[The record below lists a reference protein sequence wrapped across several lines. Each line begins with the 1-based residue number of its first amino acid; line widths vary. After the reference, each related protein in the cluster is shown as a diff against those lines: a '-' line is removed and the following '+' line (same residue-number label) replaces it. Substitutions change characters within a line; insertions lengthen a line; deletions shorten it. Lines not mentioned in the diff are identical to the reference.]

1 MTGFRRATNW
11 SKASLFARKSVG
23 GNPARS
29 LHFAAAQSLVGRMKR
44 GETHLFFNRNYYM
57 TSFVI
62 FQSEKQPV
70 SPFAM
75 GFEHVITVDA
85 TFPARP

>member
-1 MTGFRRATNW
+1 
-11 SKASLFARKSVG
+11 
-23 GNPARS
+23 
-29 LHFAAAQSLVGRMKR
+29 MKR